1 VFSVSTDGFQ
11 QHYVSMKFQ
20 KMLLTCCE
28 WADVDFSVRKR
39 LVPFEERLLAITDRL
54 GSNTP
59 ERDNP
64 DGLLTPPPYMTDPEL
79 RKIAI
84 ELAELALQR

>member
-1 VFSVSTDGFQ
+1 VFSVSTDGVQ
-11 QHYVSMKFQ
+11 QHYVLMKFQ

-28 WADVDFSVRKR
+28 WADVDFSV
-39 LVPFEERLLAITDRL
+39 ITDRL

-64 DGLLTPPPYMTDPEL
+64 DGLLTPPPCMTDPEL